1 MYLTIAHWCRSVYKY
16 LLEVPDYYVSSV
28 HVTYVAD
35 MIMEQ
40 NEIEVISDIWKSE
53 SYDWTDI
60 NGCYFWDITKEF
72 NNSKGEFIHK
82 MMDSI
87 PPNVSNVV
95 YTIKYYYGN
104 KKYKYVSKSE
114 TLVWPPSRGDAMSF
128 KMPII
133 EAWCL
138 DQNGKRIRNA
148 TLKLKKAAGPK
159 GNFHNQDVRVMDVI
173 DYDYPKLEVST
184 LLETKILNE
193 KDSVLDI

>member
-1 MYLTIAHWCRSVYKY
+1 MYLTIAHWCRSLCKY
-16 LLEVPDYYVSSV
+16 LFEVPDYSVSSV

-60 NGCYFWDITKEF
+60 NGCYFWDITREF
-72 NNSKGEFIHK
+72 NNSNGKFIHK
-82 MMDSI
+82 MMESI

-114 TLVWPPSRGDAMSF
+114 TLVWPPPRGDAMSF

-138 DQNGKRIRNA
+138 DENGKRIRNS